1 MKRVLLSCFLLAA
14 TVGVTSVLPVAAYAA
29 PAGTP
34 VTQAAFNTKVNL
46 MDSHI
51 AAGNMTAAQATWQ
64 EIHTMMLSVLGASK
78 TNIHGAATPA
88 AEASFR
94 SVLEN
99 QTAIY
104 NIVWGLK
111 TDLAANRA
119 AIHAK
124 LGEFSLTI

>member
-14 TVGVTSVLPVAAYAA
+14 TVGVTSVLPVSAYAA

-78 TNIHGAATPA
+78 TNIQGATTPA

-94 SVLEN
+94 SILEN

-111 TDLAANRA
+111 TDLATNRA